1 MGKVYFG
8 MIQSLDGFVADSNG
22 ELKKLFASYV
32 PHEGI
37 PAAMENTGA
46 VVMGR
51 NTFEMA
57 EDTDAYADNYE
68 FQVPLFILTH
78 NSPARHPKEN
88 EQLTITF
95 VEDGIEQA
103 ISLAKAAANGKDVL
117 VLGASTGQQLLAA
130 GLADELQI
138 AIAPILLG
146 RGIRLFEGLE
156 NQEIH
161 LEKLHTFET
170 EQQVEIWYKVME
182 QKEAFPN

>member
-8 MIQSLDGFVADSNG
+8 MIQSLDGFIADSNRD
-22 ELKKLFASYV
+22 LKKLYASYT

-51 NTFEMA
+51 HTFYMA
-57 EDTDAYADNYE
+57 ENADAYADHYE
-68 FQVPLFILTH
+68 YQVPLFILTH
-78 NSPARHPKEN
+78 HPPAKHPKEN
-88 EQLTITF
+88 ERLTITF
-95 VEDGIEQA
+95 VEDGIESA
-103 ISLAKAAANGKDVL
+103 ISQATEAANGKDVL

-146 RGIRLFEGLE
+146 KGIRLFDGLE
-156 NQEIH
+156 AHEIH
-161 LEKLHTFET
+161 LEKLKTFET
-170 EQQVEIWYKVME
+170 AQQVEVWYKII
-182 QKEAFPN
+182 K